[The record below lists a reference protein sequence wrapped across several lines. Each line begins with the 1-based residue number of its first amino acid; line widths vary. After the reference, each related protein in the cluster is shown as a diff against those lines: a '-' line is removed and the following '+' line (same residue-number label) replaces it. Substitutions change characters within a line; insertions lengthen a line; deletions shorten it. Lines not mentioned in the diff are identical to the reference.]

1 MYKPNLFDKDVES
14 RIWIDL
20 VSLGRFD
27 IISYLSDVER
37 GIFYDENF
45 RSTGEEL
52 LDRTIIEY
60 LRRRG
65 VTATIDIK
73 KFFVIDEQTS
83 LRQQKRILK

>member
-1 MYKPNLFDKDVES
+1 MVFFMSK
-14 RIWIDL
+14 I
-20 VSLGRFD
+20 
-27 IISYLSDVER
+27 
-37 GIFYDENF
+37 F

-83 LRQQKRILK
+83 LRQQKKNP